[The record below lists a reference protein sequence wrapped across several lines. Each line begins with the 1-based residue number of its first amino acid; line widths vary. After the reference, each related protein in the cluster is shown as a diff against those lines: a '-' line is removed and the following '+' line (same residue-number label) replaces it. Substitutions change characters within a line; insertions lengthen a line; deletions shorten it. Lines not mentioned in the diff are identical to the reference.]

1 MHRHG
6 ARYPLASE
14 LVFITELVEKL
25 GNATAAIKKARLPD
39 SLEFLKD
46 GYTSTLGHDDLT
58 APGRQELFAHGV
70 QFALAYPH
78 LRATTLL
85 AGAQDRVRTRRTPR
99 RR

>member
-46 GYTSTLGHDDLT
+46 GYTTTLGHDDLT
-58 APGRQELFAHGV
+58 APGRLELFQHGV
-70 QFALAYPH
+70 KCVSPISSACLGCLGCSYEWSC
-78 LRATTLL
+78 
-85 AGAQDRVRTRRTPR
+85 
-99 RR
+99 